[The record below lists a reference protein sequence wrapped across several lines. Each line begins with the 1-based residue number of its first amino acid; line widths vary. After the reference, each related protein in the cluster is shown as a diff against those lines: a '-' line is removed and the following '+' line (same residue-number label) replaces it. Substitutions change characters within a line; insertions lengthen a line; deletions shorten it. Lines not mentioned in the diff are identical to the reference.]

1 MKSTLCSLFFLL
13 IILSS
18 CSTQM
23 LGPQPVPVAPKP
35 AISSTVWTGYTI
47 TDSDGKL
54 LDSLNADGFF
64 TPASIQKLY
73 FLPFW
78 SQLKSDTLF
87 LSTGFNYNKSDSS
100 LVIWAGGDPL
110 LRSIE
115 VDSVLEL
122 LIKKVGPINKVTI
135 NTLDYDTTS
144 FWGKGWMFDDEPWD
158 FQPYL
163 NRVPINENVVKVS
176 WTKTTRGDSVS
187 TFPAGLPVSILNGD
201 KKISR
206 NFRENQILI
215 LRDPNAFPGT
225 TQKRT
230 ISIPNPD
237 QLIIRF
243 IQQKIGHVPVT
254 FETCKISDFN
264 VKTDYIIHHEFSRL
278 ADKILK
284 QSNNL
289 AAEQSLRYLAI
300 KSGQTGNFE
309 AFQKAFIDS
318 ENKNR
323 LADGSGLSRYNLVRL
338 KSVLPALNIVLQ
350 DTDLMM
356 SLAAYG
362 ETGTLD
368 DRISL
373 ANPDVKI
380 LAKSGSM
387 TGVQNLA
394 GFVFINNKVAGSFIF
409 MRNNLVENKQER
421 DLAEKEFLDY
431 VVGIILHR
439 RSAEK

>member
-1 MKSTLCSLFFLL
+1 MKSTLCSLSFLL
-13 IILSS
+13 VFLSS

-23 LGPQPVPVAPKP
+23 LSPQQKLDAPKP
-35 AISSTVWTGYTI
+35 VNNSTVWTGYMI
-47 TDSDGKL
+47 TGADGKL
-54 LDSLNADGFF
+54 LDSLNTDGFF

-78 SQLKSDTLF
+78 SQLKRDTLF
-87 LSTGFNYNKSDSS
+87 LSTGFSFDKNDSS
-100 LVIWAGGDPL
+100 LLIWAGGDPL
-110 LRSIE
+110 LRSTE

-122 LIKKVGPINKVTI
+122 LIKKVGIIKKVTI
-135 NTLDYDTTS
+135 KTLDYDTTS

-176 WTKTTRGDSVS
+176 WTKTIQGDSVS
-187 TFPAGLPVSILNGD
+187 TFPAGLPVTILNGD

-206 NFRENQILI
+206 NFRENQIMI
-215 LRDPNAFPGT
+215 TRDPNSFPGT

-243 IQQKIGHVPVT
+243 IQQKIGPAPVT
-254 FETCKISDFN
+254 FETCQISDFN
-264 VKTDYIIHHEFSRL
+264 VKTDYIIRHEFTRL
-278 ADKILK
+278 ADEILK
-284 QSNNL
+284 HSNNL
-289 AAEQSLRYLAI
+289 ASEQSLRYLAI
-300 KSGQTGNFE
+300 QSEQTGNFE
-309 AFQKAFIDS
+309 NFKKSFPDP

-338 KSVLPALNIVLQ
+338 KSVLPALNLVLQ
-350 DTDLMM
+350 ETALMS

-373 ANPDVKI
+373 ANPDVRI

-394 GFVFINNKVAGSFIF
+394 GFVFIKNKIAGSFIF
-409 MRNNLVENKQER
+409 MRNNLVENKSER

-431 VVGIILHR
+431 TVGLLGDPKD
-439 RSAEK
+439 AKK

>member
-1 MKSTLCSLFFLL
+1 MKSTLCSLSFLL
-13 IILSS
+13 VFLSS

-23 LGPQPVPVAPKP
+23 LSPQQKLVAPKP
-35 AISSTVWTGYTI
+35 VKNSTVWTGYTI

-78 SQLKSDTLF
+78 SQLKTDSLF
-87 LSTGFNYNKSDSS
+87 LSTAFNFDKSDSS

-110 LRSIE
+110 LRSTE
-115 VDSVLEL
+115 VDSVFDL

-135 NTLDYDTTS
+135 KTLDYDTTT

-163 NRVPINENVVKVS
+163 NRIPLNENVVKVS
-176 WTKTTRGDSVS
+176 WTKTVRGDSVS
-187 TFPAGLPVSILNGD
+187 TFPAGLPISILNGD

-215 LRDPNAFPGT
+215 TRDPNSFPGT

-243 IQQKIGHVPVT
+243 IQQKIGPVPVT
-254 FETCKISDFN
+254 IQTSKLTEFAGKSDF
-264 VKTDYIIHHEFSRL
+264 TIRHPFGQLADYI
-278 ADKILK
+278 LK
-284 QSNNL
+284 HSNNL
-289 AAEQSLRYLAI
+289 AAEHSLRYLAI
-300 KSGQTGNFE
+300 KAGQTGNFE
-309 AFQKAFIDS
+309 NFKKAFIDP

-338 KSVLPALNIVLQ
+338 KSVIPSLNLVLQ
-350 DTDLMM
+350 DTALMS

-431 VVGIILHR
+431 VVGMLGDPKD
-439 RSAEK
+439 AKK